1 MPLDV
6 LADDAESIKTPPAL
20 DEVDPDDAVADALA
34 APLDPRPALGALDA
48 EDALTAAA
56 LEPRPH
62 GRMIKNIKII
72 QTI

>member
-56 LEPRPH
+56 LEPRP
-62 GRMIKNIKII
+62 
-72 QTI
+72 QF